1 MPPLRLLTLL
11 TLLASSTLLSAQQAD
26 TPATY
31 TRKNTFGLFAEYAN
45 SSSHILLGSA
55 QNRKLLNFGV
65 SYSRRVLLRHS
76 VDLQYLAEFRPVA
89 LESDPVTHAVFT
101 YTGPPQNS
109 SFTEDSRFAAHCTP
123 ANFTFTGLLP
133 GGPYQGS
140 PYTST
145 QTFTCGQRQW
155 TIGQAFSPVGLKL
168 NLLPRRRLQPVLTI
182 LGGELYTT
190 QPIPISNAGSFN
202 YTLEIGAGFELY
214 RSREPST
221 SLFGNRSL
229 RAEFRYHHISNA
241 GTATAN
247 PGIDNGLFHL
257 TYAFGR

>member
-1 MPPLRLLTLL
+1 MLFLRLVPLL
-11 TLLASSTLLSAQQAD
+11 ACLASSTLLPAQQPD
-26 TPATY
+26 TPAPY
-31 TRKNTFGLFAEYAN
+31 SRKNTFGLFAEYSN
-45 SSSHILLGSA
+45 NSSHILLGSA

-65 SYSRRVLLRHS
+65 SYSRRVLLSRS

-89 LESDPVTHAVFT
+89 LESDPLTHIVST
-101 YTGPPQNS
+101 YTGPPQNQTYS
-109 SFTEDSRFAAHCTP
+109 ESFATSRHCVPITLTFA
-123 ANFTFTGLLP
+123 GLLP

-145 QTFTCGQRQW
+145 QTLTCGARQW

-168 NLLPRRRLQPVLTI
+168 NLLPHRRLQPVLTI

-229 RAEFRYHHISNA
+229 RAEFRYHHILNA
-241 GTATAN
+241 DTAQAN